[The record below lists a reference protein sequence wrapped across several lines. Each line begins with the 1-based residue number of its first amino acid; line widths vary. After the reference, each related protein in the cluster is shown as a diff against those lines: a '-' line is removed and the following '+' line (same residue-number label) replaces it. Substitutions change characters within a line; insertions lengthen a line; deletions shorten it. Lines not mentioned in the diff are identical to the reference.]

1 MRIDVFSVCRR
12 PPSWARDLTS
22 QYAER
27 CRPGLEVR
35 FDCVAPGPSS
45 KSSAERC
52 ADEAARLTRR
62 FSNKAPM
69 LALDEAG
76 IQMNS
81 RKFAATLDRLRQDYD
96 QITVVIGGAD
106 GLDQTLRDSAFAAWS
121 LSAMTLPHLLVQ
133 VVLAEQLYRAWT
145 IINGHPYHRD

>member
-1 MRIDVFSVCRR
+1 
-12 PPSWARDLTS
+12 
-22 QYAER
+22 
-27 CRPGLEVR
+27 
-35 FDCVAPGPSS
+35 
-45 KSSAERC
+45 
-52 ADEAARLTRR
+52 
-62 FSNKAPM
+62 M

-81 RKFAATLDRLRQDYD
+81 RKFASALDRLRQDYD

-106 GLDQTLRDSAFAAWS
+106 GLDQSLRDRALAAWS

>member
-1 MRIDVFSVCRR
+1 
-12 PPSWARDLTS
+12 
-22 QYAER
+22 
-27 CRPGLEVR
+27 
-35 FDCVAPGPSS
+35 
-45 KSSAERC
+45 
-52 ADEAARLTRR
+52 
-62 FSNKAPM
+62 M

-106 GLDQTLRDSAFAAWS
+106 GLDQTLRDSAFAVWS